1 MSTTPRATVKRSLAD
16 LVPRYM
22 RNRRDDID
30 AARTALA
37 RADFGAVKRIG
48 HRLKGS
54 GSGYGFHD
62 ITALGTQLEQAS
74 LQGDAITA
82 ARLIDALDSY
92 LKCVQ
97 IDIV

>member
-1 MSTTPRATVKRSLAD
+1 MSTPPRATVRRTLAD

-22 RNRRDDID
+22 RNRRDDVV
-30 AARTALA
+30 AARNALA
-37 RADFGAVKRIG
+37 RADFGALKSIG

-62 ITALGTQLEQAS
+62 ITALGVQLEQAS

-82 ARLIDALDSY
+82 TRLIDALDSY